1 MNNDNDKIDN
11 LCNIIMRQTNYTKE
25 ECITKLK
32 LHNNNIINII
42 SEYIGIEKKN
52 TKKNT
57 TTNQMIYNEFRTFL
71 DDASNK
77 YRYKK
82 EFINTINEN
91 KEKFLN
97 NSNNIVDNSNIII
110 DNE

>member
-1 MNNDNDKIDN
+1 
-11 LCNIIMRQTNYTKE
+11 
-25 ECITKLK
+25 
-32 LHNNNIINII
+32 
-42 SEYIGIEKKN
+42 
-52 TKKNT
+52 
-57 TTNQMIYNEFRTFL
+57 MIYNEFRTFL

-82 EFINTINEN
+82 EFIDRINEN